1 MKFFATALLLA
12 ATAMALPQ
20 PGGEGNIQSI
30 PKDMTINQAQA
41 KCGDNAKVNCCN
53 KYTTNKNINTNNS
66 GPLAGVAQSALAQG
80 LGIGE
85 QCNDLSV
92 NGMTPCMKFIIMNM
106 FSRSHSPCSQHCW
119 RWCRPAYQ
127 PEVQAEHC
135 LLPEHRVKRR
145 MLLLAAYS
153 AYKITH

>member
-85 QCNDLSV
+85 QCNDLSLNV
-92 NGMTPCMKFIIMNM
+92 PVLNIVGGGVDQLINQKCKQNIACCQNTGSNANNDVVGVALPCIALG
-106 FSRSHSPCSQHCW
+106 S
-119 RWCRPAYQ
+119 
-127 PEVQAEHC
+127 
-135 LLPEHRVKRR
+135 LL
-145 MLLLAAYS
+145 
-153 AYKITH
+153 